1 MRHNTADQLI
11 RAAGWRRETVYL
23 SILQS
28 LLGGLTIA
36 LGALLV
42 VGFFLLLMLHL
53 TRSVDNRKVQ
63 KMREQ
68 LLCLIS
74 GAAEAK
80 RMKNH
85 IYEVVNPDGKLDQ
98 LSDIHGICTARGLI
112 AMAETAEE
120 LSGASLEKLQKEAG
134 GEWYGEYLRR
144 LLDGVDEEAIALVIK
159 LIGALQLKNYT
170 PDVVTQI
177 YCCRTTAQMQHVG
190 MLTLCMLGAERD
202 IVALC
207 RDHTIASLLSFRTL
221 EEIFSIYTGDLKK
234 LCRKLITSA
243 SDPYIRRTCI
253 KTIGE
258 QGYDD
263 LGDLV
268 LPHLIQGHI
277 NTRIDSAR
285 TLGQI
290 HFEMAYPHLVAGASD
305 PRWEMR
311 AVIATALGV
320 FDERENE
327 ETLIKLLC
335 DREWW
340 VRYRAA
346 ESLTKATDTRALME
360 RVEQTG
366 DRFAAEMMRF
376 ALDQAALMKGEAA

>member
-1 MRHNTADQLI
+1 MF
-11 RAAGWRRETVYL
+11 L
-23 SILQS
+23 SILQT
-28 LLGGLTIA
+28 LLIGVNIV
-36 LGALLV
+36 LGALLL
-42 VGFFLLLMLHL
+42 VGLILLLLLHI
-53 TRSVDNRKVQ
+53 TRAVDNHRVQ
-63 KMREQ
+63 KLREQ

-74 GAAEAK
+74 GAEEAK

-85 IYEVVNPDGKLDQ
+85 IYEMVNPEGKLDQ
-98 LSDIHGICTARGLI
+98 LSDIRGIRSARGLI
-112 AMAETAEE
+112 VMAETAEE
-120 LSGASLEKLQKEAG
+120 LFCSDALKPQFEKLQREAG
-134 GEWYGEYLRR
+134 GEWYGAYLRKVFE
-144 LLDGVDEEAIALVIK
+144 GVDEEMTALVVK
-159 LIGALQLKNYT
+159 LIGALRLRSYT

-177 YCCRTTAQMQHVG
+177 YCCRTTTQMQHIG

-202 IVALC
+202 IIALC

-221 EEIFSIYTGDLKK
+221 EEIFSVYSGDLKR

-253 KTIGE
+253 KAIGE

-268 LPHLIQGHI
+268 LPHLAQGHI

-290 HFEMAYPHLVAGASD
+290 RFVAALPQIVASAND

-311 AVIATALGV
+311 AVVASALGA
-320 FDERENE
+320 FGEHENE
-327 ETLIKLLC
+327 DTLIKLLC

-346 ESLTKATDTRALME
+346 ESLTKASDTKALLA
-360 RVEQTG
+360 RVEKAG

-376 ALDQAALMKGEAA
+376 ALEQAALIKGEAA

>member
-1 MRHNTADQLI
+1 MTGR
-11 RAAGWRRETVYL
+11 RRETMHL
-23 SILQS
+23 HMIQT
-28 LLGGLTIA
+28 LLGGLAIA
-36 LGALLV
+36 LGALLLI
-42 VGFFLLLMLHL
+42 GLLLILL
-53 TRSVDNRKVQ
+53 LYATRAVDNRRVQ

-80 RMKNH
+80 RMKNR
-85 IYEVVNPDGKLDQ
+85 IYEMVNPGGKLDQ
-98 LSDIHGICTARGLI
+98 LSDIRGIRTTRGLI
-112 AMAETAEE
+112 VMAETAEE
-120 LSGASLEKLQKEAG
+120 LSGATLEKLQKEAG
-134 GEWYGEYLRR
+134 GDWYGEYLKK
-144 LLDGVDEEAIALVIK
+144 LLDGVDEEAIALVVK

-221 EEIFSIYTGDLKK
+221 EEIFSVYTGDLKR

-253 KTIGE
+253 KAIGE
-258 QGYDD
+258 QKFED
-263 LGDLV
+263 LGELV

-290 HFEMAYPHLVAGASD
+290 HYEPAYVHLLAGATD

-311 AVIATALGV
+311 AVVATALGA
-320 FDERENE
+320 FGATENE

-346 ESLTKATDTRALME
+346 ESLTQEDDAQKRMQHIEA
-360 RVEQTG
+360 TG
-366 DRFAAEMMRF
+366 DRFAAEMMHF
-376 ALDQAALMKGEAA
+376 ALDRAAFLKGEALTCS

>member
-1 MRHNTADQLI
+1 M
-11 RAAGWRRETVYL
+11 YL
-23 SILQS
+23 SMLQK
-28 LLGGLTIA
+28 LLVGVNIA
-36 LGALLV
+36 LGVLLLV
-42 VGFFLLLMLHL
+42 GLILLVLLHI
-53 TRSVDNRKVQ
+53 TRAVDNRRVQ
-63 KMREQ
+63 KLREQ

-85 IYEVVNPDGKLDQ
+85 IYEMVNPEGKLDQ
-98 LSDIHGICTARGLI
+98 LSDIRGIRSARGLI
-112 AMAETAEE
+112 VMAETAEE
-120 LSGASLEKLQKEAG
+120 LSGAALEKLQKEAG
-134 GEWYGEYLRR
+134 GEWYGVYLRK
-144 LLDGVDEEAIALVIK
+144 LLDGVDEEATALVVK
-159 LIGALQLKNYT
+159 LIGALRLKSYT

-177 YCCRTTAQMQHVG
+177 YCCRTTMQMQHVG
-190 MLTLCMLGAERD
+190 MLTLCMLGSERD

-221 EEIFSIYTGDLKK
+221 EEIFSVYTGDLKK

-253 KTIGE
+253 KAIGE

-268 LPHLIQGHI
+268 LPHLTQGHI

-285 TLGQI
+285 TLGLIRCESAIPQLI
-290 HFEMAYPHLVAGASD
+290 ASASD

-311 AVIATALGV
+311 AVVATALGA
-320 FDERENE
+320 FNE
-327 ETLIKLLC
+327 QDNEATLIKLLC

-346 ESLTKATDTRALME
+346 ESLTKAPDTKALLT
-360 RVEQTG
+360 RVEKTG
-366 DRFAAEMMRF
+366 DKFAVEMMRF
-376 ALDQAALMKGEAA
+376 ALDRAALLKGEAA

>member
-1 MRHNTADQLI
+1 M
-11 RAAGWRRETVYL
+11 V
-23 SILQS
+23 QS
-28 LLGGLTIA
+28 LLAGLALALCALLA
-36 LGALLV
+36 LGLLLV
-42 VGFFLLLMLHL
+42 LLLHL
-53 TRSVDNRKVQ
+53 TRAVDNRRVQ

-80 RMKNH
+80 RMKNR
-85 IYEVVNPDGKLDQ
+85 IYEMVNPGGKLNR
-98 LSDIHGICTARGLI
+98 LSDIRGICTTRGLI
-112 AMAETAEE
+112 VMAETAGE
-120 LSGASLEKLQKEAG
+120 LSGAAFDKLQREAG
-134 GEWYGEYLRR
+134 GEWYGEYLRK
-144 LLDGVDEEAIALVIK
+144 LLDGVDEEAIALVVK
-159 LIGALQLKNYT
+159 LIGALQLRSYT

-190 MLTLCMLGAERD
+190 MLTLCMLGQERD
-202 IVALC
+202 IIALC

-221 EEIFSIYTGDLKK
+221 EEIFSVYTGDLRR

-253 KTIGE
+253 KAIGE
-258 QGYDD
+258 QNYED

-268 LPHLIQGHI
+268 LPHLVHGHI
-277 NTRIDSAR
+277 NTRIDAAR

-290 HFEMAYPHLVAGASD
+290 RYEAAYPHLVSGALDS
-305 PRWEMR
+305 RWEMR
-311 AVIATALGV
+311 AVVATALGA
-320 FDERENE
+320 FPTQDSLD
-327 ETLIKLLC
+327 TLIRLLC

-346 ESLTKATDTRALME
+346 ESLTGAQDKDALLR

-366 DRFAAEMMRF
+366 DQFALEMMRF
-376 ALDQAALMKGEAA
+376 ALDREKLLKGEAA

>member
-1 MRHNTADQLI
+1 MPLRTT
-11 RAAGWRRETVYL
+11 GGRRETVD
-23 SILQS
+23 LQMIQT
-28 LLGGLTIA
+28 LLGGLAIM
-36 LGALLV
+36 LGALLAL
-42 VGFFLLLMLHL
+42 GLMLLLLLHL
-53 TRSVDNRKVQ
+53 TRAVDNRRVQ

-74 GAAEAK
+74 GAAEAE

-85 IYEVVNPDGKLDQ
+85 IYEMVNPGGKMDA
-98 LSDIHGICTARGLI
+98 LSDIRGICTTRGLI
-112 AMAETAEE
+112 VMAETAEE
-120 LSGASLEKLQKEAG
+120 LSGAAFDKLQKEAG
-134 GEWYGEYLRR
+134 GEWYGEYLKK
-144 LLDGVDEEAIALVIK
+144 LLDGVDEEAIALVVK
-159 LIGALQLKNYT
+159 LVGALQLKNYT

-221 EEIFSIYTGDLKK
+221 EEIFSVYKGDLKR

-253 KTIGE
+253 KAIGE
-258 QGYDD
+258 QKYDD

-268 LPHLIQGHI
+268 LPHLIHGHI
-277 NTRIDSAR
+277 STRIDAAR

-290 HFEMAYPHLVAGASD
+290 RYDQAYANLVSCATDA
-305 PRWEMR
+305 RWEMR
-311 AVIATALGV
+311 AVVASALGA
-320 FDERENE
+320 FGAGESE

-346 ESLTKATDTRALME
+346 ESLTQVTDTEELMQ
-360 RVEQTG
+360 RVARTG
-366 DRFAAEMMRF
+366 DRYASEMMRF
-376 ALDQAALMKGEAA
+376 ALDRAQLMRGEAA

>member
-1 MRHNTADQLI
+1 
-11 RAAGWRRETVYL
+11 
-23 SILQS
+23 
-28 LLGGLTIA
+28 
-36 LGALLV
+36 
-42 VGFFLLLMLHL
+42 
-53 TRSVDNRKVQ
+53 
-63 KMREQ
+63 
-68 LLCLIS
+68 
-74 GAAEAK
+74 
-80 RMKNH
+80 MKNH
-85 IYEVVNPDGKLDQ
+85 IYEMVNPGGKLDR
-98 LSDIHGICTARGLI
+98 LSDIKGIRTSRGLI
-112 AMAETAEE
+112 VMAETAEE
-120 LSGASLEKLQKEAG
+120 LSGAAFEKLQREAG
-134 GEWYGEYLRR
+134 GEWYGEYIRKLF
-144 LLDGVDEEAIALVIK
+144 DGVDEEAIALAVK
-159 LIGALQLKNYT
+159 LIGALQLVNYT

-221 EEIFSIYTGDLKK
+221 EEIFSVYTGDLKR

-258 QGYDD
+258 RKYDD

-268 LPHLIQGHI
+268 LPHLIHGHI
-277 NTRIDSAR
+277 NTRIDAAR

-290 HFEMAYPHLVAGASD
+290 RYEMAHSYLITSAEDA
-305 PRWEMR
+305 RWEMR
-311 AVIATALGV
+311 AVVATALGA
-320 FDERENE
+320 FDIVSDE
-327 ETLIKLLC
+327 ETLIRLLC

-346 ESLTKATDTRALME
+346 ETLAQAADTTELLQ

-366 DRFAAEMMRF
+366 DRFALEMMRF
-376 ALDQAALMKGEAA
+376 ALDRLQLMKGEAA

>member
-1 MRHNTADQLI
+1 MI
-11 RAAGWRRETVYL
+11 ET
-23 SILQS
+23 
-28 LLGGLTIA
+28 LLGGLAIA
-36 LGALLV
+36 LGALLAL
-42 VGFFLLLMLHL
+42 GFLMLLLLHL
-53 TRSVDNRKVQ
+53 TRAVDNRRVQ

-85 IYEVVNPDGKLDQ
+85 IIEMVNPDGTLDS
-98 LSDIHGICTARGLI
+98 LSDIRGICTTRGLI
-112 AMAETAEE
+112 VMAETAEE
-120 LSGASLEKLQKEAG
+120 LSGAAFEKLQREAG
-134 GEWYGEYLRR
+134 GEWYGEYLRK
-144 LLDGVDEEAIALVIK
+144 LLDGVDEEAIALVVK
-159 LIGALQLKNYT
+159 LVGALQLRNYT

-190 MLTLCMLGAERD
+190 MLTLCMLGQERD
-202 IVALC
+202 IIALC
-207 RDHTIASLLSFRTL
+207 RDHTIASLLSCRTL
-221 EEIFSIYTGDLKK
+221 EEIFSVYSGDLRR

-253 KTIGE
+253 KAIGE
-258 QGYDD
+258 QNYED

-268 LPHLIQGHI
+268 LPHLVHGHI
-277 NTRIDSAR
+277 NTRIDAAR

-290 HFEMAYPHLVAGASD
+290 RYEAAYPHLIASVTD
-305 PRWEMR
+305 TRWEMR
-311 AVIATALGV
+311 AVVASALGA
-320 FDERENE
+320 FPAHDNT

-346 ESLTKATDTRALME
+346 EALVSE
-360 RVEQTG
+360 PDARGLLSRVEQTG
-366 DRFAAEMMRF
+366 DAFALEMMRF
-376 ALDQAALMKGEAA
+376 ALDRAKLLRGEAA

>member
-1 MRHNTADQLI
+1 M
-11 RAAGWRRETVYL
+11 YL
-23 SILQS
+23 QTILT
-28 LLGGLTIA
+28 LLGGLAIA
-36 LGALLV
+36 LGALLAL
-42 VGFFLLLMLHL
+42 GLILLLLLHL
-53 TRSVDNRKVQ
+53 TRAVDNRRVQ

-85 IYEVVNPDGKLDQ
+85 IYEMVNPGGKLDQ
-98 LSDIHGICTARGLI
+98 LCDIRGICTMRGLI
-112 AMAETAEE
+112 VMAETAEE
-120 LSGASLEKLQKEAG
+120 LTGAAFEKLQREAG
-134 GEWYGEYLRR
+134 GEWYGEYLRK
-144 LLDGVDEEAIALVIK
+144 LLDGVDEEAIALVVK
-159 LIGALQLKNYT
+159 LVGALQLRSYT

-221 EEIFSIYTGDLKK
+221 EEIFSVYTGDLKR

-253 KTIGE
+253 KAIGE
-258 QGYDD
+258 QKYDD
-263 LGDLV
+263 MGDLV
-268 LPHLIQGHI
+268 LPHLIHGHI
-277 NTRIDSAR
+277 NTRIDAAR

-290 HFEMAYPHLVAGASD
+290 RYEAAHPHLVESATD
-305 PRWEMR
+305 LRWEMR
-311 AVIATALGV
+311 AVVASALGS
-320 FDERENE
+320 FDIEQDTQ
-327 ETLIKLLC
+327 TLIKLLC

-346 ESLTKATDTRALME
+346 ESLTQSRDTAELLRL
-360 RVEQTG
+360 VDQTG
-366 DRFAAEMMRF
+366 DKFASEMMRF
-376 ALDQAALMKGEAA
+376 ALDRAKLLRGEAA

>member
-1 MRHNTADQLI
+1 M
-11 RAAGWRRETVYL
+11 
-23 SILQS
+23 
-28 LLGGLTIA
+28 LLGGVDIA
-36 LGALLV
+36 LGALL
-42 VGFFLLLMLHL
+42 LLGLILLALLHV
-53 TRSVDNRKVQ
+53 TRAVDNRRVQ
-63 KMREQ
+63 KLREQ

-85 IYEVVNPDGKLDQ
+85 IYEMVNPEGKLDQ
-98 LSDIHGICTARGLI
+98 LADIRGIRSARGLI
-112 AMAETAEE
+112 VMAETAGE
-120 LSGASLEKLQKEAG
+120 LSGASFDKLQQEADS
-134 GEWYGEYLRR
+134 EWYGTYLRK
-144 LLDGVDEEAIALVIK
+144 LLDGVDEEARSLVVK
-159 LIGALQLKNYT
+159 LVGVLHLKRYT

-177 YCCRTTAQMQHVG
+177 YCCRTTTQMQHIG
-190 MLTLCMLGAERD
+190 MLTLCMLGSERD
-202 IVALC
+202 IIALC

-221 EEIFSIYTGDLKK
+221 EEIFSVYTGDLKK

-258 QGYDD
+258 KCYDD

-268 LPHLIQGHI
+268 LPHLTQGHI

-290 HFEMAYPHLVAGASD
+290 RCEAAYPQLLASATD

-311 AVIATALGV
+311 AVVATALGT
-320 FDERENE
+320 FGERENE

-346 ESLTKATDTRALME
+346 ESLAKATDAHALMA
-360 RVEQTG
+360 RVEKTG
-366 DRFAAEMMRF
+366 DKFALEMMRF
-376 ALDQAALMKGEAA
+376 AFDQAALLKGKVV

>member
-1 MRHNTADQLI
+1 MFL
-11 RAAGWRRETVYL
+11 G
-23 SILQS
+23 ILQT
-28 LLGGLTIA
+28 LLVGVNIA
-36 LGALLV
+36 LGALLM
-42 VGFFLLLMLHL
+42 VGLILLLLLHI
-53 TRSVDNRKVQ
+53 TRAVDNRRVQ
-63 KMREQ
+63 KLREQ

-74 GAAEAK
+74 GAEEAK

-85 IYEVVNPDGKLDQ
+85 IYEMVNPEGKLDQ
-98 LSDIHGICTARGLI
+98 LSDIRGIRSARGLI
-112 AMAETAEE
+112 VMAETAEE
-120 LSGASLEKLQKEAG
+120 LSCSEQFHAQFEKLQQEAG
-134 GEWYGEYLRR
+134 GEWYGAYLRK
-144 LLDGVDEEAIALVIK
+144 LFEGVDEEMTALVVK
-159 LIGALQLKNYT
+159 LIGALRLKSYS

-177 YCCRTTAQMQHVG
+177 YCCRTTTQMQHIG

-221 EEIFSIYTGDLKK
+221 EEIFSVYTGDLKK

-253 KTIGE
+253 KAIGE

-268 LPHLIQGHI
+268 LPHLTHGHI

-290 HFEMAYPHLVAGASD
+290 HCEPAIPQLVASATD

-311 AVIATALGV
+311 AVVATALGA
-320 FDERENE
+320 FGESGNE
-327 ETLIKLLC
+327 DTLIKLLC

-346 ESLTKATDTRALME
+346 ESLTKVSDTKALMA
-360 RVEQTG
+360 RVEKTG
-366 DRFAAEMMRF
+366 DKFAVEMMRF
-376 ALDQAALMKGEAA
+376 ALEQAALIRGEAA

>member
-1 MRHNTADQLI
+1 MQMIQT
-11 RAAGWRRETVYL
+11 
-23 SILQS
+23 
-28 LLGGLTIA
+28 LLGGLAIA
-36 LGALLV
+36 LGALLFL
-42 VGFFLLLMLHL
+42 GLFLLLLLHL
-53 TRSVDNRKVQ
+53 TRAVDNRRVQ

-85 IYEVVNPDGKLDQ
+85 IYEMVNPDGKLDQ
-98 LSDIHGICTARGLI
+98 LCDIRGIRTTRGLI
-112 AMAETAEE
+112 VMAETAEE
-120 LSGASLEKLQKEAG
+120 LSGAAFEKLQKEAG
-134 GEWYGEYLRR
+134 GEWYGEYLKK
-144 LLDGVDEEAIALVIK
+144 LLDGVDEEAIALVVK
-159 LIGALQLKNYT
+159 LIGALRLKNYT

-177 YCCRTTAQMQHVG
+177 YCCRTTAQMQHIG

-221 EEIFSIYTGDLKK
+221 EEIFSVYQGDLKR

-253 KTIGE
+253 KAIGE
-258 QGYDD
+258 QKFDD
-263 LGDLV
+263 LGELV

-277 NTRIDSAR
+277 NTRIDAAR
-285 TLGQI
+285 ALGQI
-290 HFEMAYPHLVAGASD
+290 CYAPAYPHLLTSAAD

-311 AVIATALGV
+311 AVVATALGA
-320 FDERENE
+320 FGAAENE

-346 ESLTKATDTRALME
+346 ESLTQIPDTEQLMLRIDAT
-360 RVEQTG
+360 Q

-376 ALDQAALMKGEAA
+376 ALDRVAFLKGEALTCS

>member
-1 MRHNTADQLI
+1 MQTIQ
-11 RAAGWRRETVYL
+11 T
-23 SILQS
+23 
-28 LLGGLTIA
+28 LLGGLAIL
-36 LGALLV
+36 LGALLAFGLV
-42 VGFFLLLMLHL
+42 LLLLLHL
-53 TRSVDNRKVQ
+53 TRAVDNRRVQ

-74 GAAEAK
+74 GAEEAK
-80 RMKNH
+80 RMKNR
-85 IYEVVNPDGKLDQ
+85 IIEMVNTGGKLDA
-98 LSDIHGICTARGLI
+98 LSDIRGICSTRGLI
-112 AMAETAEE
+112 VMAETAEE
-120 LSGASLEKLQKEAG
+120 LSGATFEKLQREAG
-134 GEWYGEYLRR
+134 GEWYGVYLKR
-144 LLDGVDEEAIALVIK
+144 LLDGVDEEAIALVVK
-159 LIGALQLKNYT
+159 LIGALKLKNYT

-221 EEIFSIYTGDLKK
+221 EEIFSVYSGDLKR

-253 KTIGE
+253 KAIGE
-258 QGYDD
+258 QQYDD

-268 LPHLIQGHI
+268 LPHLIHGHV
-277 NTRIDSAR
+277 NTRIDAAR

-290 HFEMAYPHLVAGASD
+290 RYDAAYPHLIAGAQD
-305 PRWEMR
+305 TRWEMR
-311 AVIATALGV
+311 AVVATALGA
-320 FDERENE
+320 FGAE
-327 ETLIKLLC
+327 ESADTLLTLLC

-346 ESLTKATDTRALME
+346 ETLTHCADLQTLMK

-366 DRFAAEMMRF
+366 DKYAAEMMHF
-376 ALDQAALMKGEAA
+376 ALDRAQLLKGEAA

>member
-1 MRHNTADQLI
+1 MRMI
-11 RAAGWRRETVYL
+11 ET
-23 SILQS
+23 
-28 LLGGLTIA
+28 LLGGLA
-36 LGALLV
+36 LALCALLV
-42 VGFFLLLMLHL
+42 IGFLLLLLLHL
-53 TRSVDNRKVQ
+53 TRAVDNRRVQ

-85 IYEVVNPDGKLDQ
+85 IIEMVNPGGKLNL
-98 LSDIHGICTARGLI
+98 LSDIRGICTTRGLI
-112 AMAETAEE
+112 VMAETAEE
-120 LSGASLEKLQKEAG
+120 LSGAAFEKLQREAG
-134 GEWYGEYLRR
+134 GEWYGEYLRK
-144 LLDGVDEEAIALVIK
+144 LLDGVDEEAIALVVK
-159 LIGALQLKNYT
+159 LVGALQLRNYT

-190 MLTLCMLGAERD
+190 MLTLCMLGQERD
-202 IVALC
+202 IIALC

-221 EEIFSIYTGDLKK
+221 EEIFSVYSGDLRR
-234 LCRKLITSA
+234 LCRKLIASA

-253 KTIGE
+253 KAIGE
-258 QGYDD
+258 QNYED
-263 LGDLV
+263 LGELV
-268 LPHLIQGHI
+268 LPHLVHGHI
-277 NTRIDSAR
+277 NTRIDAAR

-290 HFEMAYPHLVAGASD
+290 HYEAAYPNLISSASD
-305 PRWEMR
+305 TRWEMR
-311 AVIATALGV
+311 AVVASALAA
-320 FDERENE
+320 FPAHDNE

-346 ESLTKATDTRALME
+346 EALVNEPDTDGLMA

-366 DRFAAEMMRF
+366 DQFALEMLRF
-376 ALDQAALMKGEAA
+376 ALDRAKLLKGEAA

>member
-1 MRHNTADQLI
+1 MFL
-11 RAAGWRRETVYL
+11 G
-23 SILQS
+23 ILQT
-28 LLGGLTIA
+28 LLVGVNIA
-36 LGALLV
+36 LGALLM
-42 VGFFLLLMLHL
+42 VGLILLLLLHI
-53 TRSVDNRKVQ
+53 TRAVDNRRVQ
-63 KMREQ
+63 KLREQ

-74 GAAEAK
+74 GAEEAK
-80 RMKNH
+80 RMKYH
-85 IYEVVNPDGKLDQ
+85 IYEMVNPEGKLDQ
-98 LSDIHGICTARGLI
+98 LSDIRGIRSARGLI
-112 AMAETAEE
+112 VMAETAEE
-120 LSGASLEKLQKEAG
+120 LSCSEQFHAQFEKLQQEAG
-134 GEWYGEYLRR
+134 GEWYGAYLRK
-144 LLDGVDEEAIALVIK
+144 LFEGVDEEMTALVVK
-159 LIGALQLKNYT
+159 LIGALRLKSYS

-177 YCCRTTAQMQHVG
+177 YCCRTTTQMQHIG

-221 EEIFSIYTGDLKK
+221 EEIFSVYTGDLKK

-253 KTIGE
+253 KAIGE

-268 LPHLIQGHI
+268 LPHLTHGHI

-290 HFEMAYPHLVAGASD
+290 HCEPAIPQLVASATD

-311 AVIATALGV
+311 AVVATALGA
-320 FDERENE
+320 FGESGNE
-327 ETLIKLLC
+327 DTLIKLLC

-346 ESLTKATDTRALME
+346 ESLTKASDSKALMA
-360 RVEQTG
+360 RVEKTG
-366 DRFAAEMMRF
+366 DKFAVEMMRF
-376 ALDQAALMKGEAA
+376 ALEQAALIRGEAA

>member
-1 MRHNTADQLI
+1 M
-11 RAAGWRRETVYL
+11 YL
-23 SILQS
+23 SMLQK
-28 LLGGLTIA
+28 LLVGVNVA
-36 LGALLV
+36 LGVLLLV
-42 VGFFLLLMLHL
+42 GLILLVLLHI
-53 TRSVDNRKVQ
+53 TRAVDNRRVQ
-63 KMREQ
+63 KLREQ

-85 IYEVVNPDGKLDQ
+85 IYEMVNPEGKLDQ
-98 LSDIHGICTARGLI
+98 LSDIRGIRSPRGLI
-112 AMAETAEE
+112 VMAETAEE
-120 LSGASLEKLQKEAG
+120 LSGAALEKLQKEAG
-134 GEWYGEYLRR
+134 GEWYGAYLRK
-144 LLDGVDEEAIALVIK
+144 LLDGVDEEATALVVK
-159 LIGALQLKNYT
+159 LIGALRLKSYT

-177 YCCRTTAQMQHVG
+177 YCCRTTMQMQHVG
-190 MLTLCMLGAERD
+190 MLTLCMLGSERD

-221 EEIFSIYTGDLKK
+221 EEIFSVYTGDLKK

-253 KTIGE
+253 KAIGE

-268 LPHLIQGHI
+268 LPHLTQGHI

-290 HFEMAYPHLVAGASD
+290 RCESAIPQLIASASD

-311 AVIATALGV
+311 AVVATALGA
-320 FDERENE
+320 FSEQDNDAA
-327 ETLIKLLC
+327 LLKLLC

-346 ESLTKATDTRALME
+346 ESLTKVSDTKALMT
-360 RVEQTG
+360 RVEKTG
-366 DRFAAEMMRF
+366 DKFAAEMMRF
-376 ALDQAALMKGEAA
+376 ALDRAALLKGEVA

>member
-1 MRHNTADQLI
+1 MHLRMI
-11 RAAGWRRETVYL
+11 
-23 SILQS
+23 QS
-28 LLGGLTIA
+28 LMGGLAIVLGTLLA
-36 LGALLV
+36 LG
-42 VGFFLLLMLHL
+42 LLLLLLLHL
-53 TRSVDNRKVQ
+53 TRAVDNRRVQ

-68 LLCLIS
+68 LLSLIS
-74 GAAEAK
+74 GAEQSK
-80 RMKNH
+80 IMKNH
-85 IYEVVNPDGKLDQ
+85 IYEMVSPGGKLNQ
-98 LSDIHGICTARGLI
+98 LSDIHGIRSTRGLI
-112 AMAETAEE
+112 VMAETAEE
-120 LSGASLEKLQKEAG
+120 LSGAELEKLQKEAG
-134 GEWYGEYLRR
+134 DEWYGEYMRKLF
-144 LLDGVDEEAIALVIK
+144 DGVDEEAIALAVK
-159 LIGALQLKNYT
+159 LIGALRLVSYT

-190 MLTLCMLGAERD
+190 MLALCMLGAERD

-221 EEIFSIYTGDLKK
+221 EEIFSVYTGDLKR

-258 QGYDD
+258 QHYDD

-268 LPHLIQGHI
+268 LPHLIHGHI
-277 NTRIDSAR
+277 NTRIDAAR

-290 HFEMAYPHLVAGASD
+290 RFEQAHQHLIVSAED

-311 AVIATALGV
+311 AVVATALGA
-320 FDERENE
+320 FDIVEDEP
-327 ETLIKLLC
+327 TLIKLLC

-346 ESLTKATDTRALME
+346 EALAQTNE
-360 RVEQTG
+360 SEELSKRVEQTG

-376 ALDQAALMKGEAA
+376 ALERLQLMRGEAA